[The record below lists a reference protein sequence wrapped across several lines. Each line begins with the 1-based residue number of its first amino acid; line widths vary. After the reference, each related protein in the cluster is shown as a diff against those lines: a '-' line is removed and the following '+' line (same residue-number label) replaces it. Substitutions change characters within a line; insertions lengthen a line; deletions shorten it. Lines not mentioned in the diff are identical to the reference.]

1 MYYRKNIKQS
11 FTVRTD
17 NKGSKKIHFQY
28 RSSVPGDFLAQGA
41 SENPLGALYNLI
53 INLNHVLRNS
63 NADRPNEIDQLKIVD
78 SFIRTNHSNISS
90 KVEYQRLIQCKQYT
104 PWSLFIIDQLD
115 SHSFLKPMPFRHFNL
130 MICWNGLGSNSF
142 KGRSTHDILRDFAI
156 RNRKYNTNLEAH
168 RYGITKFIEN
178 FKKFCSRYLGFDTW
192 NDEVFLKSCIEA
204 GLFKE
209 FNEFG
214 EN

>member
-63 NADRPNEIDQLKIVD
+63 NA
-78 SFIRTNHSNISS
+78 
-90 KVEYQRLIQCKQYT
+90 
-104 PWSLFIIDQLD
+104 
-115 SHSFLKPMPFRHFNL
+115 
-130 MICWNGLGSNSF
+130 
-142 KGRSTHDILRDFAI
+142 
-156 RNRKYNTNLEAH
+156 
-168 RYGITKFIEN
+168 
-178 FKKFCSRYLGFDTW
+178 TW
-192 NDEVFLKSCIEA
+192 L
-204 GLFKE
+204 
-209 FNEFG
+209 
-214 EN
+214 